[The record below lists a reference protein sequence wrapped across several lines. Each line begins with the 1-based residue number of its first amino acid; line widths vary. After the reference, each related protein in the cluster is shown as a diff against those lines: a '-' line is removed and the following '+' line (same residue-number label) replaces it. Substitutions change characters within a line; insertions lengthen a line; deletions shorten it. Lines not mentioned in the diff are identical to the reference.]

1 MHRNEKV
8 AVHFSFKDVYYIKS
22 FTEELLKQKESIMTL
37 DEKVNLVVNLMH
49 EIDRL
54 HLTNLNAEQSSAL
67 KSAMI
72 RLNDGLSFAKT
83 MSFRVG
89 DVVEFA
95 DKSHRTGVAF
105 VRGTVQKVNTKT
117 IKIQQTNGLRSNPTW
132 NVSGSLCTKV

>member
-1 MHRNEKV
+1 
-8 AVHFSFKDVYYIKS
+8 
-22 FTEELLKQKESIMTL
+22 MTL

-49 EIDRL
+49 EIDQN
-54 HLTNLNAEQSSAL
+54 HLTNLSSEQSSAL

-83 MSFRVG
+83 VSFRVG
-89 DVVEFA
+89 DVVEFS
-95 DKSHRTGVAF
+95 DKSHRTGVVI

-132 NVSGSLCTKV
+132 NVSGALCTKV